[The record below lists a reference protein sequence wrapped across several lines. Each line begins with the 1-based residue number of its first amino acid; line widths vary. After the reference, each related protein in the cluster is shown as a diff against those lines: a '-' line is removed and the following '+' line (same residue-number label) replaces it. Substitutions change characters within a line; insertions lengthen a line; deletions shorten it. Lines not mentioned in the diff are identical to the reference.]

1 MELRIHLEG
10 RGKRYQTKAAQR
22 QWGKHQ
28 NCKSLIHY
36 KSVRET
42 HFIAACQR
50 ARYQSQKLFLFNFFC
65 WSIANDWPLN
75 PLTTARLGW
84 PLEYVRSESGG
95 EYAQKSIFTTHPYA
109 HFYNVP
115 HQRDKPCAREKIK
128 RGGGTVEA
136 QGTISAD
143 LKQVRCIAFKA
154 HAGRKRF
161 FAVKECYVGDKEPG
175 VPWNLS
181 HDLINPT
188 PKRNVIHTEPT
199 FILNIE
205 RENER

>member
-109 HFYNVP
+109 HFYDVP
-115 HQRDKPCAREKIK
+115 RRAINRALARFK

-136 QGTISAD
+136 QGTVSAD

-161 FAVKECYVGDKEPG
+161 FAVKECYVGDKDLVSHG
-175 VPWNLS
+175 ILS
-181 HDLINPT
+181 HGLDQP
-188 PKRNVIHTEPT
+188 HTEKKRHPY
-199 FILNIE
+199 
-205 RENER
+205 